1 MPISVPNLFKERK
14 YPFLFA
20 LSILL
25 ISFAI
30 LFLTNSFSPFPSL
43 PLSSELHVSQSQPP
57 TPPPP
62 PSSLRSRSP
71 NDTVRFPPESR
82 SRNDAASEVD
92 LSVSLDVQWGNCK
105 LGAAAVDYIPCL
117 DNWKAI
123 KELKSRKHMEHRE
136 RHCPSPSPSPRC
148 LVPLPSGYKAPV
160 QWPKSRD
167 MVSLSLFDTTTTT
180 TFYFW

>member
-25 ISFAI
+25 ISFTI
-30 LFLTNSFSPFPSL
+30 LLLTTSSSPFTSL
-43 PLSSELHVSQSQPP
+43 PLSSDFHISRSHPP
-57 TPPPP
+57 SPPP
-62 PSSLRSRSP
+62 PSSSRST
-71 NDTVRFPPESR
+71 NDAVRSPPEPEL
-82 SRNDAASEVD
+82 RNDAAADVD
-92 LSVSLDVQWGNCK
+92 LNASLDIKWRNCK

-123 KELKSRKHMEHRE
+123 KELKSRRHMEHRE
-136 RHCPSPSPSPRC
+136 RHCPNPSPRC
-148 LVPLPSGYKAPV
+148 LVPLPTGYKVPL

-167 MVSLSLFDTTTTT
+167 TVSLSLFDTTTT
-180 TFYFW
+180 FYFW